1 MSQIYHFMFNNK
13 AAFCVLNGMDYVFN
27 HLLGKGDPFCNR
39 KCKLL
44 TLVTLEAFAIKKL
57 FITAPS
63 HCIEKHSNELRRF
76 NQTETVRRTKLCER
90 EMITALAFYQ

>member
-1 MSQIYHFMFNNK
+1 METAQC
-13 AAFCVLNGMDYVFN
+13 ADV
-27 HLLGKGDPFCNR
+27 

-63 HCIEKHSNELRRF
+63 HCIEKHSNELHSF
-76 NQTETVRRTKLCER
+76 NQTLEVLRIKLSR
-90 EMITALAFYQ
+90 